1 MGSSWAKR
9 ATLAAMVVLLIGV
22 LTRRHTSAPPSAQ
35 DSSAAIK
42 APDAVGEAP
51 PQDIASLGRMA
62 LTDADPD
69 RRVEAINLL
78 SDTEDPAAVSYLR
91 QALSDPD
98 ASVRLAVLESLAE
111 ADFAVETT
119 AELLSSAFARDPDA
133 ENRLQALEGLSNLE
147 GDHVTAV
154 AQKGLNDPDEDVR
167 ALAEEILSRSKIAD
181 E

>member
-1 MGSSWAKR
+1 MGSSWGKR
-9 ATLAAMVVLLIGV
+9 ATLAAIVVLLIGV
-22 LTRRHTSAPPSAQ
+22 LARRHTSAPPSAQ

-42 APDAVGEAP
+42 ASDTTAESPAE
-51 PQDIASLGRMA
+51 DIPSLGRMA

-69 RRVEAINLL
+69 RRVEAITSL
-78 SDTEDPAAVSYLR
+78 SDTGDPEAVPYLR

-119 AELLSSAFARDPDA
+119 AELLSSAFVRDPDA
-133 ENRLQALEGLSNLE
+133 ENRFKALEGLSNLE
-147 GDHVTAV
+147 GDHVTAL
-154 AQKGLNDPDEDVR
+154 AEKGLNDPDEGVR
-167 ALAEEILSRSKIAD
+167 ALAHDILSRSKAD